1 MFNPFSLEGKTLLI
15 TGASSGIGQQCAID
29 CSKAGARVVLVA
41 RNVERLHETLAMME
55 GEDHQVMPFDLTQF
69 DLIPQL
75 VADMVSKVGP
85 IHGIL
90 HCAGISKTEP
100 LKNTKAETLN
110 TYFSANVTAA
120 VMLSKEVC
128 KKSNYCK
135 EGCSVVFFSSVM
147 GLVGESCKSTYSIT
161 KSALLGAA
169 RSLAAEYAPKKVRF
183 NCVSPG
189 VVETPINRNQPYM
202 SDPEIRKV
210 YESKHLLGFGRT
222 TDISN
227 ACIYLLADASRW
239 VTGQNLVVDGGFTAM

>member
-1 MFNPFSLEGKTLLI
+1 
-15 TGASSGIGQQCAID
+15 
-29 CSKAGARVVLVA
+29 
-41 RNVERLHETLAMME
+41 
-55 GEDHQVMPFDLTQF
+55 
-69 DLIPQL
+69 
-75 VADMVSKVGP
+75 
-85 IHGIL
+85 
-90 HCAGISKTEP
+90 
-100 LKNTKAETLN
+100 
-110 TYFSANVTAA
+110 
-120 VMLSKEVC
+120 
-128 KKSNYCK
+128 
-135 EGCSVVFFSSVM
+135 VVFFSSVM

-183 NCVSPG
+183 NCISPG

-227 ACIYLLADASRW
+227 ACIYLLSDASRW